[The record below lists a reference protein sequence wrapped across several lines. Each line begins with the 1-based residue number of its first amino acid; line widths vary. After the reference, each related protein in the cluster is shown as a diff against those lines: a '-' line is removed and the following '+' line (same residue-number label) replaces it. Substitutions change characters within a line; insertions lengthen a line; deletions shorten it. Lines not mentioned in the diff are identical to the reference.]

1 MAFVRDEYCRI
12 CEYETLHTNNK
23 CNKCSEREHHEAMEA
38 WQAKTV
44 DEKLLDLLKR
54 VQILERGPPRY
65 S

>member
-12 CEYETLHTNNK
+12 CEYETLHTNSK
-23 CNKCSEREHHEAMEA
+23 CNKCSEREHREAMAA

-54 VQILERGPPRY
+54 IQILERGPPRY